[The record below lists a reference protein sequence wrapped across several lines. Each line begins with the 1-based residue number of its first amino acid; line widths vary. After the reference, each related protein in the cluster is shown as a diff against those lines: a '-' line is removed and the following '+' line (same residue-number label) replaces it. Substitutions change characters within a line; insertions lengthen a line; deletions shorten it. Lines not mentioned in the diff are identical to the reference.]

1 MSRRLFTAALFAAC
15 ALGVL
20 PARERKAVVSTSTA
34 EQLIRYRAPAVL
46 PPEVERAGITGE
58 VVVAIEVD
66 EQGTVRRARL
76 ISGHPLLR
84 GPALRAVRRY
94 RFAPLEVGGR
104 PVRWTSVLRIRLPE
118 RRPATD
124 PRVAR
129 LRGVHGG

>member
-1 MSRRLFTAALFAAC
+1 MSRRLLTLAVFAAF
-15 ALGVL
+15 ALGLL
-20 PARERKAVVSTSTA
+20 PARERRAVVSTSTA
-34 EQLIRYRAPAVL
+34 EQLVRYRAAAVL
-46 PPEVERAGITGE
+46 PPEVEKAGIKGE

-66 EQGTVRRARL
+66 EQGAVRRARL

-129 LRGVHGG
+129 LRAAPFG